1 MRADSEVLNST
12 TVLAMAQPKTVPPSY
27 IKEIQALI
35 NSLPMLGCVASVKW
49 TFTRGTMDIGISMLV
64 VVMEVCKG
72 LVIRMMRIGRALMEG
87 RESMLVIAWCAIRIY
102 VDPTRS

>member
-12 TVLAMAQPKTVPPSY
+12 TVLAMAQPKTVPPLY

-35 NSLPMLGCVASVKW
+35 NSLPILAYVAWVKW
-49 TFTRGTMDIGISMLV
+49 TLTRGMMDIGVSMLV

-72 LVIRMMRIGRALMEG
+72 LVIRMMRIGRAFAEG
-87 RESMLVIAWCAIRIY
+87 RESMLVIGWCDIRIY